1 MARRIAGIT
10 IEIGGDTTQLNKAL
24 KGVDSQLSQTQR
36 NLRDVGKLLKLD
48 PKNTELLTQK
58 QKYLTDAIDNTKKR
72 LADLKTASE
81 QAAKSAKN
89 YDAWKAKFDPIQE
102 ALKETRQKSEDLK
115 KQLEKLE
122 QGGKIDTDEYRKLQG
137 ELKETDE
144 QAKRLKEEGERVSEE
159 YGKPISPEK
168 FDALQREIVETEQE
182 LKSLQDDMKG
192 FGSITQQKLNAVGEQ
207 LKQTGEKIKNTGE
220 KIAGVGSNMTRY
232 LTAPILGVG
241 TAAVKLT
248 ADFDSQMSKVS
259 AISGAT
265 GKDFDVLRDKA
276 REMGEKTKF
285 SATESAQAFEYMA
298 MAGWKPKE
306 MLEGISGIMNLAA
319 ASGEELATTSDI
331 VTDNLTAFGQSAD
344 QAGRLANIMAAAASN
359 SNTNVAMMGET
370 FKDAAATAGG
380 MGYSMEDTAIATGLM
395 ADAGIKASRS
405 GTAIRN
411 ILLRMSKPTKESA
424 MAMDRLGLSLT
435 DSDGKMKSLHEIM
448 DDIRS
453 GFGDILMPEAEFKEQ
468 LDKLNAALEDG
479 SITQAK
485 YDSQLEELTMQA
497 YGAEGAEKARA
508 AAMLAGK
515 PAMAGLLAIVSA
527 SPEKYK
533 QLTEAVYNS
542 SEEIDG
548 FSGTAERMAAT
559 MNDNLNGQL
568 TILMSQLQELAISFG
583 DLLVPVL
590 RDAVSWIQGVV
601 DKLNGM
607 DEGTRKTILTIAGV
621 IAVVGPVLLVV
632 GKISVAIGSIINL
645 VGILLPVIGSVGSV
659 LFGSIIPAVGGLLAA
674 AAPLIPI
681 IAAIVAVVW
690 TVVAAI
696 KHWGEITASVQE
708 AFVKNGGGLKGAV
721 AAVLAGIAGIWKAS
735 FDELDKLTGGKLG
748 QIVKLIDQHLG
759 WAKALFKGWKD
770 GVVLVGGS
778 ALEAVQENLNRIA
791 KAFKDNGGG
800 IKGTVAALATALK
813 GQFTVVLSFID
824 KLTGGKL
831 TDIKNKF
838 RMAFTDVARTVVGK
852 FIYIKD
858 GIKDKLDSAYN
869 TIHNIVERIKSIF
882 NFRIRL
888 PKPEI
893 PTPHVTWTNYG
904 TFSLPSI
911 EWYRKAYDNAM
922 LFQSPTVLAT
932 GAGLKGFGDGPG
944 GEIVMGLNKLRELV
958 GSGGETTYTATF
970 NIYTQPGQD
979 NRQIARM
986 VQDQFVRWQ
995 RQKEAAKV

>member
-24 KGVDSQLSQTQR
+24 KGVDSQLNQTQR

-168 FDALQREIVETEQE
+168 FDALQREIAETEQDLKGLQKE
-182 LKSLQDDMKG
+182 FKDFGSVAKQKLTEVGKSLKK
-192 FGSITQQKLNAVGEQ
+192 FGDKVTGMGTKLS
-207 LKQTGEKIKNTGE
+207 QTVT
-220 KIAGVGSNMTRY
+220 APLVGVGAVSVKKYADVDKTMTLANKTMGNTEEQAKSASDAMKKAASNSTYGMSDAANAYLNFARAG
-232 LTAPILGVG
+232 LTAEQAN
-241 TAAVKLT
+241 AAL
-248 ADFDSQMSKVS
+248 AP
-259 AISGAT
+259 A
-265 GKDFDVLRDKA
+265 
-276 REMGEKTKF
+276 
-285 SATESAQAFEYMA
+285 
-298 MAGWKPKE
+298 
-306 MLEGISGIMNLAA
+306 MNLAA
-319 ASGEELATTSDI
+319 GEAGDLDTVSAGLVGTINGFHGSFEDAGKYADVFANACNNSALDI
-331 VTDNLTAFGQSAD
+331 NGL
-344 QAGRLANIMAAAASN
+344 SN
-359 SNTNVAMMGET
+359 SMGVAAPVFNALGYT
-370 FKDAAATAGG
+370 VQDAALYLGTMAENQIDASVGAN
-380 MGYSMEDTAIATGLM
+380 SLKTGL
-395 ADAGIKASRS
+395 ARLISPA
-405 GTAIRN
+405 
-411 ILLRMSKPTKESA
+411 KEGA
-424 MAMDRLGLSLT
+424 TWMDRLGIKVTNTDGSMKDSLT
-435 DSDGKMKSLHEIM
+435 VQKELHDAFMNLSKSEQTAAAAAIFGKNQMAPWLALINTAPEDVSKFNTELGATGTTSEM
-448 DDIRS
+448 ADAMMS
-453 GFGDILMPEAEFKEQ
+453 GFG
-468 LDKLNAALEDG
+468 G
-479 SITQAK
+479 SIEKLKSSIDVA
-485 YDSQLEELTMQA
+485 A
-497 YGAEGAEKARA
+497 Y
-508 AAMLAGK
+508 
-515 PAMAGLLAIVSA
+515 
-527 SPEKYK
+527 
-533 QLTEAVYNS
+533 
-542 SEEIDG
+542 
-548 FSGTAERMAAT
+548 
-559 MNDNLNGQL
+559 
-568 TILMSQLQELAISFG
+568 SFG
-583 DLLVPVL
+583 HALAPTISQVADKIQQLV
-590 RDAVSWIQGVV
+590 DWF
-601 DKLNGM
+601 NGL
-607 DEGTRKTILTIAGV
+607 DESQQQTIAK
-621 IAVVGPVLLVV
+621 IALVVAAVGPVLVAV
-632 GKISVAIGSIINL
+632 GSVASGIGSIIEL
-645 VGILLPVIGSVGSV
+645 GGILLPVIGSVGSV

-690 TVVAAI
+690 MVVAAI
-696 KHWGEITASVQE
+696 KHWGEITAAVKE

-748 QIVKLIDQHLG
+748 QIVKVIDQHLG

-858 GIKDKLDSAYN
+858 GIKEKLDAAYN
-869 TIHNIVERIKSIF
+869 TVHNIVERIKSIF
-882 NFRIRL
+882 NFRISL
-888 PKPEI
+888 PKPDI
-893 PTPHVTWTNYG
+893 PTPHVNWIDYG

-922 LFQSPTVLAT
+922 LFRSPTVLAT

-944 GEIVMGLNKLRELV
+944 GEIVMGLSKLRELV
-958 GSGGETTYTATF
+958 GSGGETNYTATF

-995 RQKEAAKV
+995 RQKETAKV